1 MALTNLNFHR
11 VGKMIYQ
18 KQTDSPTE
26 ILKRIFTVV
35 ENRLRGVAKVVEIT
49 YWWGDDISRTHT
61 ARTAPQSDHCFDI
74 QNIYLGWLRCNSGGI
89 YQSKLFL
96 CKRKKPVRGCW
107 QIFSCRKFIRSLF
120 GRSWEPRPRR
130 VKQNAKPLNTLTS
143 NLENQ

>member
-49 YWWGDDISRTHT
+49 YW
-61 ARTAPQSDHCFDI
+61 
-74 QNIYLGWLRCNSGGI
+74 
-89 YQSKLFL
+89 
-96 CKRKKPVRGCW
+96 
-107 QIFSCRKFIRSLF
+107 
-120 GRSWEPRPRR
+120 
-130 VKQNAKPLNTLTS
+130 
-143 NLENQ
+143 